1 MTINLTTQEQTAAI
15 REFSE
20 ILGFYIAFEEGAT
33 VKERAE
39 TFAKN
44 YPVFSKIR
52 DQIINPTEEKEVAT
66 PKKNGKKISEPL
78 ITE

>member
-1 MTINLTTQEQTAAI
+1 MTIELTTKEQTSAI

-33 VKERAE
+33 VKERAD

-52 DQIINPTEEKEVAT
+52 EQIMNHTEEKESAS
-66 PKKNGKKISEPL
+66 KKNGKKISEPVT
-78 ITE
+78 TE